1 MKKIKIQYIF
11 FALMLLMMSA
21 CKKDTVEKSDIPK
34 DDDKDIRVLKVQYIG
49 HDYSEDFVFDP
60 PSPMYTRTCTYHYDK
75 DGRLSNIK
83 NDDIL
88 RVQVEYGHEQ
98 ITVTNEVE
106 QGSRYACYWDNSTI
120 NYQNNRIDNIIVNV
134 FSPGFWAMEAFK
146 LRRKMNIRISP
157 DDRLKSVMLDSTDH
171 NGSAGMGEWF
181 APLSTEILSYN
192 KNGLPDRLD
201 GVVVTLTPIE
211 NPLLWNF
218 TFQYNK
224 VDDVPTK
231 LKRLVN
237 EELLFSNRYGV
248 TNLDAPYMDSTR
260 YYSQFGEGNWL
271 ISFGLPQYYILEDK
285 SSHIVSKR
293 TTKHYKIND
302 AGEREYIKTTVEDFP
317 YKHDA
322 EARTLEIAGLKIWY
336 EYVEEK

>member
-134 FSPGFWAMEAFK
+134 FSPGVWATEAFK
-146 LRRKMNIRISP
+146 EQRRMTVRREL
-157 DDRLKSVMLDSTDH
+157 DGRLKSVMFDTTEY
-171 NGSAGMGEWF
+171 NGTGVWPEWF
-181 APLSTEILSYN
+181 APLSTEVLSYN
-192 KNGLPDRLD
+192 NNGLPDELM
-201 GVVVTLTPIE
+201 GLTIVKSATY
-211 NPLLWNF
+211 PLSWNI

-224 VDDVPTK
+224 ADDVPAK

-248 TNLDAPYMDSTR
+248 ANYDMFYMDSTR
-260 YYSQFGEGNWL
+260 NYSQFGEGNWL
-271 ISFGLPQYYILEDK
+271 VSFGLPQYHILEDK
-285 SSHIVSKR
+285 SSHIISKR
-293 TTKHYKIND
+293 STDYYQLD
-302 AGEREYIKTTVEDFP
+302 SLGEREFVKTKVEDFP

-322 EARTLEIAGLKIWY
+322 EAKTLEIAGLKIWY
-336 EYVEEK
+336 EFVEEK